1 LAQDLP
7 SLFKVPDKLIEQS
20 SFWVSLERVKFLKL
34 VFVLAL
40 LGLWLGAANHCRIEN
55 LPGLGF
61 LVCSPHGET
70 EPHQDN
76 DCDEDSCERVEN
88 APYKSEQVRITAPAP
103 AMILAEAGLGFCPLH
118 SDSLENFTYPPQS
131 ASVLQ
136 LPSGWQFSFRT
147 ALPPRAPSL
156 LS

>member
-1 LAQDLP
+1 LL
-7 SLFKVPDKLIEQS
+7 KVPGKLFEQS

-70 EPHQDN
+70 ESHEDN
-76 DCDEDSCERVEN
+76 DCDEDSCARVEK

-103 AMILAEAGLGFCPLH
+103 AMILAEANLGSCPLL
-118 SDSLENFTYPPQS
+118 SDGLEDLRYPPVS

-147 ALPPRAPSL
+147 ALPPRAPSH